1 MNQNSS
7 LIKTIIV
14 VITIGAIGFLGF
26 SYMSRDVQNSNDI
39 TVTQSGE
46 TASIGSEV
54 LSALNQ
60 LRQLNLDSSI
70 FSDQTFQSLKDFSRA
85 IPQQSIGRHNP
96 FAPAG
101 SDPVGTVNTVS
112 ISTSSSSFLPNS
124 NTTDTKTST
133 SSAKSPRSIKT
144 TTF

>member
-14 VITIGAIGFLGF
+14 IIAIGGIGFLGF

-46 TASIGSEV
+46 TASIGAEV

-60 LRQLNLDSSI
+60 FKQLNLDGSI
-70 FSDQTFQSLKDFSRA
+70 VSNQTCQSLKDFSRA
-85 IPQQSIGRHNP
+85 IPPQSIGRHNP

-101 SDPVGTVNTVS
+101 SDTVGTVNTT
-112 ISTSSSSFLPNS
+112 STSTSASNFLPNS
-124 NTTDTKTST
+124 NTADTKTST
-133 SSAKSPRSIKT
+133 SSARSPRPIKT
-144 TTF
+144 TAF